1 MKKLKFPTKIVTLLL
16 LFSLSLFQ
24 AADTVQAAS
33 TRSSDSKK
41 AGSGNIFAGVSG
53 TFERVEKSKI
63 LKRINEIRREACE
76 KGYPH
81 PGSGRK
87 LTPSDYKPIKWSSNL
102 ELAAL
107 LRAAESTVYE
117 SHTRP
122 NGQSCFS
129 IRYNGEQSWA
139 ENLAWNY
146 SGLMAGIEQW
156 YEEKNDWVNQNANAV
171 TGHYTSMINPSYRF
185 IGLGSFRRDTGGW
198 YGISAEFSSST
209 AGSQAQSK
217 LKGKQI
223 QTIEV
228 SKKNLSNPSLNA
240 PSKLKVKKTKKLTV
254 TCNINYPGIMGG
266 TNTSKGRI
274 TKGITWKS
282 SKPSVLHVNS
292 SGKITAKKAGKATIT
307 AKVKGCFSVKKT
319 ITVTK

>member
-1 MKKLKFPTKIVTLLL
+1 MKKLNIPTKIITFLLL
-16 LFSLSLFQ
+16 LTLSLSQ
-24 AADTVQAAS
+24 ASGTVQAAS
-33 TRSSDSKK
+33 TRPSDTSK
-41 AGSGNIFAGVSG
+41 AGSGNILAGVTG
-53 TFERVEKSKI
+53 TFERVEKAKI
-63 LKRINEIRREACE
+63 LKRINEIRKEACE
-76 KGYPH
+76 KGYPN
-81 PGSGRK
+81 PSNGRK
-87 LTPSDYKPIKWSSNL
+87 LTPSDYRPMKWSSNL
-102 ELAAL
+102 ELVAL
-107 LRAAESTVYE
+107 LRAAESTVNE

-171 TGHYTSMINPSYRF
+171 TGHYTSLINPAYQF
-185 IGLGSFRRDTGGW
+185 IGLGSFRRSTGGW
-198 YGISAEFSSST
+198 YGVSAEFSSSN
-209 AGSQAQSK
+209 AGSQTQSK
-217 LKGKQI
+217 LKGKKV

-240 PSKLKVKKTKKLTV
+240 PSKLKVKKTKQLTV
-254 TCNINYPGIMGG
+254 SCNINYPGIMGG
-266 TNTSKGRI
+266 TNTTKGRI
-274 TKGITWKS
+274 LKGVTWKS

-307 AKVKGCFSVKKT
+307 AKVKGGFSVKKT